1 MSLTIGQ
8 IVAAS
13 HVAVLNAKKT
23 PENQW
28 KENPTI
34 DLMDQMGYFDH
45 RSFGASLDI
54 TLDYR
59 RNPGGDFLATDLT
72 TTSSSK
78 TEVLTAATYSIAELS
93 IPVVW
98 SKKDEVQTP
107 TETSKVAFSKSLLT
121 NAYDTHDDMIEEAM
135 YAATAT
141 DGFNSFLVLIPA
153 NGQGTPGGIDA
164 GTETMW
170 RSNTSSYA
178 SDFSDI
184 ESEFTEVY
192 NECAKGS
199 GSMLAPKLLCSGSTP
214 HAGFESTQVP
224 MQRYADQTF
233 KVGAKVL
240 IFKDARYI
248 FSQYGGNKVF
258 FSNPKSLQLAVSK
271 QYFRKMDETMP
282 METANGFKKHLY
294 SALQLVTGNKSR
306 LGLSDVA

>member
-1 MSLTIGQ
+1 MALTIGQ
-8 IVAAS
+8 IAAAS
-13 HVAVLNAKKT
+13 FPAVLNEKRK

-28 KENPTI
+28 AENAVLNI
-34 DLMDQMGYFDH
+34 MEQMGYID
-45 RSFGASLDI
+45 RVSFGSTLDI

-72 TTSSSK
+72 PTSSSK
-78 TEVLTAATYSIAELS
+78 TEILTAASYAIAELS
-93 IPVVW
+93 EPVVW

-107 TETSKVAFSKSLLT
+107 SENAKVAFVDTLLK
-121 NAYDTHDDMIEEAM
+121 NAITSHDDMIEEGFF
-135 YAATAT
+135 AATST
-141 DGFNSFLVLIPA
+141 DGFHSSLVLIPA
-153 NGQGTPGGIDA
+153 DGQGTVGGIDA

-170 RSNTSSYA
+170 RSNTSAYQ

-184 ESEFTEVY
+184 EAEFTEVY

-199 GSMLAPKLLCSGSTP
+199 GSALAPKLMYSGSTP

-224 MQRYADQTF
+224 QQRYEDQTF

-240 IFKDARYI
+240 IFKDARYV

-258 FSNPKSLQLAVSK
+258 FTNPKSMQLKVSK
-271 QYFRKMDETMP
+271 QFFRKMDETMP
-282 METANGFKKHLY
+282 LETANGYKKHLY

-306 LGLSDVA
+306 LGISDVA